1 MTLTRILAM
10 MLLAFSLLAIGCGG
24 GSMATQQPA
33 NQAAITSAEVF
44 SNTAQTWNYQDALGH
59 HMTIS
64 PSPIACAFGSC
75 GDITIWHYTKDSC
88 AGYWNPHTPEQCAVA
103 TTLDELYFVLRRDAD
118 GAWRCIG
125 FTYTDYLGNKFK
137 VLISRQPNQAAPYTI
152 IPASSAISDP
162 NTAYDALVLAL
173 PYNADL
179 TDFSAPASG
188 TAFSTS
194 WRTDASADAGSL
206 ISLQHEGCVTERW
219 TFDPGKGLDKV
230 IPMVGLGNGG
240 ACLTMDSRLTMNR
253 L

>member
-1 MTLTRILAM
+1 MKNFLSAVLLSMFALA
-10 MLLAFSLLAIGCGG
+10 LAGCGG
-24 GSMATQQPA
+24 GSMATPQPTT
-33 NQAAITSAEVF
+33 QAAITSAQVF
-44 SNTAQTWNYQDALGH
+44 SNTAQTWNYQDGLGH
-59 HMTIS
+59 HMTIA
-64 PSPIACAFGSC
+64 PSPVACAFGSC
-75 GDITIWHYTKDSC
+75 GEISAWHYTKDSC

-103 TTLDELYFVLRRDAD
+103 TTLDELYFVLRHDAD

-125 FTYTDYLGNKFK
+125 FTYVDYLGNKFK
-137 VLISRQPNQAAPYTI
+137 VQISKQPNQAPPYTI

-162 NTAYDALVLAL
+162 NTAYDALVQSL

-179 TDFSAPASG
+179 TDFTSPTGG

-194 WRTDASADAGSL
+194 WRTDASADAGGL

-219 TFDPGKGLDKV
+219 TFTPGRGLATV

-240 ACLTMDSRLTMNR
+240 ACLTMDARLTMNR